1 MEISEAGRKAV
12 RQEMARC
19 VYENF
24 VRYMKP
30 DYDATQIHRVLIRL
44 LDMFAHG
51 LIRKM
56 IISLPPQTGKSEL
69 SSRML
74 PAFMLGLDPDTKIGI
89 GSYAATIA
97 KDFNRDVQRIIDTD
111 EYRELFPDTY
121 LSGSNV
127 VTMSNNYLR
136 NSDVIEMVGHR
147 GSLRV
152 VGRGGSLTSKTID
165 VMILDDV
172 YKDYAEGNSPVVR
185 EAAWKWYTTVVRT
198 RLHND
203 SQELIVFT
211 RWHEDDLI
219 GRIMQSG
226 EQVIDV
232 TSWDDVK
239 DVPHGAWVRINF
251 EAIKTGDPTELDPR
265 QKGEALWPARH
276 SLQKLTEAR
285 DLDPVQFNCLYQGNP
300 SSAEG
305 RLYAHPFKT
314 YVTKEDYGAFIRSG
328 NYTDVADEGDD
339 FMASVCYDIYK
350 SPNDYYNEQKRR
362 FEPLLFALVTDIEY
376 TDENTEITSVTV
388 PAMINRNGTQRA
400 WIESNNGGSGFEKLI
415 RPKMRANT
423 VPFYQGA
430 NKESRIVSNAAVVNS
445 QVIMPFGW
453 ESRWPKAADHLTR
466 FLRNFSA
473 NAHDDIE
480 DCLTGIVEK
489 EIIDGNIQPY
499 GGGSRGVRVH

>member
-1 MEISEAGRKAV
+1 MTNDTLEY
-12 RQEMARC
+12 
-19 VYENF
+19 YEKQRAKENLQAF
-24 VRYMKP
+24 VRWMHP
-30 DYDATQIHRVLIRL
+30 EYDATPTHKTLMRL
-44 LDMFAHG
+44 LNMFAHG
-51 LIRKM
+51 AIRRM
-56 IISLPPQTGKSEL
+56 IIQAPPQHGKSQL
-69 SSRML
+69 SSRDL
-74 PAFMLGLDPDTKIGI
+74 PSFMLGLNADLKINLSSYSDTV
-89 GSYAATIA
+89 A
-97 KDFNRDVQRIIDTD
+97 KNFNRDVQRIIDTP
-111 EYRELFPDTY
+111 EYKEIFPETY

-136 NSDVIEMVGHR
+136 NSNVIETVGHK
-147 GSLRV
+147 GSFYV
-152 VGRGGSLTSKTID
+152 VGRGGSLTSRTVD
-165 VMILDDV
+165 VSILDDI
-172 YKDYAEGNSPVVR
+172 YKDYAEANSPVIR
-185 EAAWKWYTTVVRT
+185 SAAWDWYISVVRT

-211 RWHEDDLI
+211 RWHEDDII
-219 GRIMQSG
+219 GMIEQSG
-226 EQVIDV
+226 EQIIDV
-232 TSWDDVK
+232 KSWNDLTDI
-239 DVPHGAWVRINF
+239 PQGAWVRINF
-251 EAIKTGDPTELDPR
+251 EAIKTGEPTEIDPR
-265 QKGEALWPARH
+265 QEGEALWPARH
-276 SLQKLTEAR
+276 SLDELISQR
-285 DLDPVQFNCLYQGNP
+285 NLDPVKFQCLHQGNP

-314 YVTKEDYGAFIRSG
+314 YVEKSDYGTFIRSG
-328 NYTDVADEGDD
+328 NYTDVADEGSDYL
-339 FMASVCYDIYK
+339 ASICYDIYK

-376 TDENTEITSVTV
+376 TDENTDITSVTV

-430 NKESRIVSNAAVVNS
+430 NKESRIVSNAATVNS

-453 ESRWPKAADHLTR
+453 ETRWPKAADHLTR